1 MNKNKRP
8 YGHGTLK
15 SQFSELEMIDEL
27 SKLIL
32 GNMSEWELSK
42 HSRRSALE
50 IELLNSLE
58 VHSCPF
64 CQSADI
70 VKQTI
75 PMQVMRQTV
84 LSAYRNP
91 S

>member
-1 MNKNKRP
+1 
-8 YGHGTLK
+8 
-15 SQFSELEMIDEL
+15 MIDKL

-42 HSRRSALE
+42 HSRRSSLE

-70 VKQTI
+70 VKDGYQKI
-75 PMQVMRQTV
+75 PMQIMRLTV